1 MDDIVIKV
9 WAFTYSPCKYESQAE
24 TISLHWSKEGAER
37 AMEAHKDGEDGD
49 NPYGWWGV
57 QEFEIQD

>member
-9 WAFTYSPCKYESQAE
+9 WAFIYSPCKYESQAE

-37 AMEAHKDGEDGD
+37 AMEEHKAGD
-49 NPYGWWGV
+49 EGGNRFGWWGV